1 MVTDAGLK
9 KNFVYT
15 VIGMATPVIVALA
28 TIPIYI
34 HHIGEERYGILSIV
48 WLLLGYFG
56 FLDMGLSR
64 ASANALARLRDA
76 PDEERSR
83 VFSSSL
89 YLNLGLGVLGGA
101 LIYFVGGYLF
111 RTQFNLTDA
120 LWTELAQGMPWV
132 AAMLPLALASGVGF
146 GALES
151 RERFLAVNLL
161 QMTGS
166 AAGQVVPALCAVFI
180 SPSLEWVIPAA
191 FLIRLLTTVQV
202 FWHLSRV
209 DRLRLTRYDRGQGRS
224 LFKYGAWVSV
234 TNIVGPIL
242 TSLDQFVIGSKLGP
256 AAVSHYSVP
265 MNLTTRVQ
273 IIAAALSRAAF
284 PRLSRYGKEDA
295 VDLAERSIRALA
307 YLFGAACIGALFLVE
322 PFLALWIS
330 PSFGQVATPVA
341 HILLLGAW
349 INGLAFVALS
359 LLQGQGRPDLAAKIH
374 LMELLPFI
382 GILWLLIDQFGLPG
396 AAAAWTARVA
406 VDALLM
412 FHLSGLRWRRL
423 WTLLPAGLLL
433 ILAHL
438 AVGRWSPDLL
448 SGLAAGTAAGMTVI
462 IIGLAVD
469 RPLRTVLFDLIQRRR
484 GRGE

>member
-1 MVTDAGLK
+1 MTDPGLK
-9 KNFVYT
+9 KNFIYT

-34 HHIGEERYGILSIV
+34 HHIGEERYGVLSIV

-76 PDEERSR
+76 TDDARSR

-101 LIYFVGGYLF
+101 LIYFAGGYLF
-111 RTQFNLTDA
+111 RTQFNLTED
-120 LWTELAQGMPWV
+120 LWAELARGMPWV

-191 FLIRLLTTVQV
+191 FLIRLLTTIQV

-209 DRLRLTRYDRGQGRS
+209 DRLRLTRYDRGQGNS

-284 PRLSRYGKEDA
+284 PRLSRYAKDDA

-307 YLFGAACIGALFLVE
+307 YLFGAACVGALFLVE

-330 PSFGQVATPVA
+330 PSFGEIATPVA

-359 LLQGQGRPDLAAKIH
+359 LLQGQGRPDLAAKVH
-374 LMELLPFI
+374 LLELLPFI
-382 GILWLLIDQFGLPG
+382 GVLWLLIDRFGLVG
-396 AAAAWTARVA
+396 AAAAWTLRVG

-412 FHLSGLRWRRL
+412 FHLAGLRWRRL

-433 ILAHL
+433 VMAHM
-438 AVGRWSPDLL
+438 AVGRWSPGLL
-448 SGLAAGTAAGMTVI
+448 SAAAAAVGAAALVIMAGLV
-462 IIGLAVD
+462 VD
-469 RPLRTVLFDLIQRRR
+469 RPLRTVLLGLIGCLRRR
-484 GRGE
+484 EAR

>member
-1 MVTDAGLK
+1 MTDPGLK
-9 KNFVYT
+9 KNFAYT

-34 HHIGEERYGILSIV
+34 HHIGEERYGVLSIV

-64 ASANALARLRDA
+64 ASANALAKLRDA
-76 PDEERSR
+76 PDAERSR

-89 YLNLGLGVLGGA
+89 YLNLGLGVGGGA
-101 LIYFVGGYLF
+101 LIYFAGSYLF
-111 RTQFNLTDA
+111 RTQFNLSPD
-120 LWTELAQGMPWV
+120 LWTELAGGMPWV
-132 AAMLPLALASGVGF
+132 AAMLPLALVSGVGF

-191 FLIRLLTTVQV
+191 FLIRLLTTMQV
-202 FWHLSRV
+202 FWYLSRV
-209 DRLRLTRYDRGQGRS
+209 DRLRLTRYDRGQGRA
-224 LFKYGAWVSV
+224 LFRYGAWVSV

-242 TSLDQFVIGSKLGP
+242 TSLDQFIIGSKLGP

-273 IIAAALSRAAF
+273 ILAAALSRAAF
-284 PRLSRYGKEDA
+284 PRLSRYGKEEA
-295 VDLAERSIRALA
+295 VDLAERSIRGLA
-307 YLFGAACIGALFLVE
+307 YLFGAACVGALFLVE

-330 PSFGQVATPVA
+330 PAFGQVATPVA
-341 HILLLGAW
+341 HILLTGAW

-359 LLQGQGRPDLAAKIH
+359 LLQGQGRPDLAAKMH
-374 LMELLPFI
+374 VLELVPFI
-382 GILWLLIDQFGLPG
+382 GVLWLLIDRFGLPG
-396 AAAAWTARVA
+396 AAAAWTLRVG

-423 WTLLPAGLLL
+423 WTLLPAGLLVL
-433 ILAHL
+433 MAQF
-438 AVGRWSPDLL
+438 AVTCWSPALL
-448 SGLAAGTAAGMTVI
+448 PALAAGTAAAVLVVMV
-462 IIGLAVD
+462 GLAVD
-469 RPLRTVLFDLIQRRR
+469 KAMRAAVVALWWRLRRR
-484 GRGE
+484 EE

>member
-1 MVTDAGLK
+1 MTDSGLK

-28 TIPIYI
+28 TIPIYL
-34 HHIGEERYGILSIV
+34 HHIGEERYGVLSIV

-76 PDEERSR
+76 PDEARSR

-89 YLNLGLGVLGGA
+89 YLNLGLGVVGGA
-101 LIYFVGGYLF
+101 LIYFAGGYLF
-111 RTQFNLTDA
+111 RTQFNLTDD
-120 LWTELAQGMPWV
+120 LWAELARGMPWV

-209 DRLRLTRYDRGQGRS
+209 DRLRLTRYDRGHGQS

-284 PRLSRYGKEDA
+284 PRLSRYSKEDA
-295 VDLAERSIRALA
+295 LDLAERSIRALA
-307 YLFGAACIGALFLVE
+307 YLFGAACVGALFLVE

-374 LMELLPFI
+374 LLELLPFI
-382 GILWLLIDQFGLPG
+382 GLLWFLIDRFGLPG
-396 AAAAWTARVA
+396 AAAAWTLRVG

-412 FHLSGLRWRRL
+412 FQLSGLRWRRL

-433 ILAHL
+433 VAAHL
-438 AVGRWSPDLL
+438 VVGRWSLGLL
-448 SGLAAGTAAGMTVI
+448 PAVAAGTGAAVLVI
-462 IIGLAVD
+462 VVGLVVD
-469 RPLRTVLFDLIQRRR
+469 RSLRTVLLGLVNRFRRAA
-484 GRGE
+484 

>member
-1 MVTDAGLK
+1 MTDSGLK

-28 TIPIYI
+28 TIPIYL
-34 HHIGEERYGILSIV
+34 HHIGEERYGVLSIV

-76 PDEERSR
+76 PDEARSR

-89 YLNLGLGVLGGA
+89 YLNLGLGVVGGA
-101 LIYFVGGYLF
+101 LIYFAGGYLF
-111 RTQFNLTDA
+111 RTQFNLTDD
-120 LWTELAQGMPWV
+120 LWAELARGMPWV

-209 DRLRLTRYDRGQGRS
+209 DRLRLIRYDRGHGQS

-284 PRLSRYGKEDA
+284 PRLSRYSKEDA
-295 VDLAERSIRALA
+295 LDLAERSIRALA
-307 YLFGAACIGALFLVE
+307 YLFGAACVGALFLVE
-322 PFLALWIS
+322 PFLTLWIS

-374 LMELLPFI
+374 LLELLPFI
-382 GILWLLIDQFGLPG
+382 GLLWFLIDRFGLPG
-396 AAAAWTARVA
+396 AAAAWTLRVG

-412 FHLSGLRWRRL
+412 FQLSGLRWRRL

-433 ILAHL
+433 VAAHL
-438 AVGRWSPDLL
+438 VVGRWSLGLL
-448 SGLAAGTAAGMTVI
+448 PAVAAGTGAAVLVI
-462 IIGLAVD
+462 VVGLVVD
-469 RPLRTVLFDLIQRRR
+469 RSLRTVLLGLVNRFRRAA
-484 GRGE
+484 

>member
-1 MVTDAGLK
+1 MTDSGLK

-28 TIPIYI
+28 TIPIYL
-34 HHIGEERYGILSIV
+34 HHIGEERYGVLSIV

-76 PDEERSR
+76 PDEARSR

-89 YLNLGLGVLGGA
+89 YLNLGLGVVGGA
-101 LIYFVGGYLF
+101 LIYFAGGYLF
-111 RTQFNLTDA
+111 RTQFNLTDD
-120 LWTELAQGMPWV
+120 LWAELARGMPWV

-209 DRLRLTRYDRGQGRS
+209 DRLRLTRYDRGHGQS

-284 PRLSRYGKEDA
+284 PRLSRYAKEDA
-295 VDLAERSIRALA
+295 LDLAERSIRALA

-374 LMELLPFI
+374 LLELLPFI
-382 GILWLLIDQFGLPG
+382 GLLWFLIDRFGLPG
-396 AAAAWTARVA
+396 AAAAWTLRVG

-412 FHLSGLRWRRL
+412 FQLSGLRWRRL

-433 ILAHL
+433 VAVHL
-438 AVGRWSPDLL
+438 VVGRWSLGLL
-448 SGLAAGTAAGMTVI
+448 PAVAAGTGAAVLVI
-462 IIGLAVD
+462 VVGLVVD
-469 RPLRTVLFDLIQRRR
+469 RSLRTVLLGLVNRFRRAA
-484 GRGE
+484 

>member
-1 MVTDAGLK
+1 MTDPGLK

-15 VIGMATPVIVALA
+15 VIGMATPVVVALA

-34 HHIGEERYGILSIV
+34 HQIGEERYGVLSIV

-64 ASANALARLRDA
+64 ASANALAKLRDA
-76 PDEERSR
+76 PDQERSR

-89 YLNLGLGVLGGA
+89 YLNLGLGVIGGG
-101 LIYFVGGYLF
+101 LIFVAGGYLF
-111 RTQFNLTDA
+111 RTQFNLTEA
-120 LWTELAQGMPWV
+120 LWAELAQGMPWV
-132 AAMLPLALASGVGF
+132 ACMLPLALASGVAF

-166 AAGQVVPALCAVFI
+166 AAGQIVPALCAVFI

-202 FWHLSRV
+202 FWHLRRV
-209 DRLRLTRYDRGQGRS
+209 DRLRLTRYDRGQGGA

-284 PRLSRYGKEDA
+284 PRLSRYTQAEA
-295 VDLAERSIRALA
+295 VDLAERAIRALA
-307 YLFGAACIGALFLVE
+307 YLFGAACVGALFLVE

-330 PSFGQVATPVA
+330 PEFGQVATPVA
-341 HILLLGAW
+341 HILLAGAW

-359 LLQGQGRPDLAAKIH
+359 LLQGQGRPDLAAKMH
-374 LMELLPFI
+374 MLELLPFI
-382 GILWLLIDQFGLPG
+382 GVLWLLIDRFGLPG
-396 AAAAWTARVA
+396 AAAAWTLRVA

-412 FHLSGLRWRRL
+412 FQLAGLRWRRL
-423 WTLLPAGLLL
+423 WTLLPAGGLV
-433 ILAHL
+433 LA
-438 AVGRWSPDLL
+438 AQVGVGCWSPGLL
-448 SGLAAGTAAGMTVI
+448 PALTAGTVAGLIVI
-462 IIGLAVD
+462 LTGLLVDKAMREAVFTIW
-469 RPLRTVLFDLIQRRR
+469 RRLRH
-484 GRGE
+484 RGE

>member
-1 MVTDAGLK
+1 MTDPGLK

-15 VIGMATPVIVALA
+15 VIGMTTPVIVALA

-34 HHIGEERYGILSIV
+34 HHIGEERYGVLSIV

-64 ASANALARLRDA
+64 ASANALAKLRDA
-76 PDEERSR
+76 PDEARSR

-101 LIYFVGGYLF
+101 LIYFAGGYLF
-111 RTQFNLTDA
+111 RTQFNLTED
-120 LWTELAQGMPWV
+120 LWGELARGMPWV

-161 QMTGS
+161 QMSGS
-166 AAGQVVPALCAVFI
+166 AAGQVVPALCAVFV

-209 DRLRLTRYDRGQGRS
+209 DRLRLTGYDRGRGTA
-224 LFKYGAWVSV
+224 LFRYGAWVSV

-273 IIAAALSRAAF
+273 IVAAALSRAAF
-284 PRLSRYGKEDA
+284 PRLSRYGKDEA
-295 VDLAERSIRALA
+295 VDLTERSIRGLA
-307 YLFGAACIGALFLVE
+307 YLFGAACVGALFLVE

-330 PSFGQVATPVA
+330 PEFGKVATPVA
-341 HILLLGAW
+341 HILLTGAW

-374 LMELLPFI
+374 LLELLPFI
-382 GILWLLIDQFGLPG
+382 GVLWLLIDRFGLPG

-406 VDALLM
+406 IDALLM
-412 FHLSGLRWRRL
+412 FHLAGLRWRRL

-433 ILAHL
+433 LLAQF
-438 AVGRWSPDLL
+438 AVSCWSPGLL
-448 SGLAAGTAAGMTVI
+448 PALAAGTAAGLLMIVA
-462 IIGLAVD
+462 GLAVD
-469 RPLRTVLFDLIQRRR
+469 RSLRVAILALWRRFARR
-484 GRGE
+484 GE